1 MARRTSEQRH
11 TQPHD
16 RGRAAAT
23 GRLISGDGGPATV
36 LAICRADRAVT
47 FHMLS
52 TADPVVRLSDEVAYD
67 FATNL
72 LEVLDRAARHG

>member
-1 MARRTSEQRH
+1 MARRTEQRH

-52 TADPVVRLSDEVAYD
+52 TADPVVRLSERDAHQ
-67 FATNL
+67 FAADL
-72 LEVLDRAARHG
+72 LDVLDRAARHG